1 MKTTQLALSITFG
14 LCAVSALAA
23 TATLSKDT
31 SETAASVSH
40 PAITAPDAGF
50 AFTQSASNTITSGNS
65 VSCNSG
71 APNFYHLENGY
82 FRRFDLDG
90 NFAATGLVNITS
102 VDFGVQKALAP
113 TGSQP
118 VTVKLYAVSNSSPNI
133 WNVNIGSPLAT
144 ATISVPNQSLSVL
157 HVPIS
162 AYINSRLSDLVVEI
176 FTPDGIGPKNSFL
189 IGSNAESSINPT
201 GASSYL
207 RAAGCG
213 ITDATTISSLSF
225 PDVNIVMTVNAASL
239 PVTLQKFSVD

>member
-1 MKTTQLALSITFG
+1 MKTTQLALCITFS
-14 LCAVSALAA
+14 LYAA
-23 TATLSKDT
+23 SGVATTATVSRDA
-31 SETAASVSH
+31 SEVAASVSH
-40 PAITAPDAGF
+40 PTVAAPDTGF
-50 AFTQSASNTITSGNS
+50 AFTQSASNTITGGNS

-90 NFAATGLVNITS
+90 NFAATGLVNVTS

-113 TGSQP
+113 SGSQT
-118 VTVKLYAVSNSSPNI
+118 VTVKLYAVDNNSPNI

-144 ATISVPNQSLSVL
+144 ATISVPNQSLSIV

-162 AYINSRLSDLVVEI
+162 TYINSRQSDLVVEI

-189 IGSNAESSINPT
+189 IGSNAEPSINPAE
-201 GASSYL
+201 ASSYL

-213 ITDATTISSLSF
+213 ITDATTISSLTF

-239 PVTLQKFSVD
+239 PVMLQKFSVD